1 MGEINKIID
10 DFFEDA
16 AWTLVCGKE
25 KEIYGESTEEKIVK
39 KFVLTATLRR
49 FDDIQTG
56 YLSMLDDIDKLV
68 CDKIDEKNSYV
79 SYYKDKALLKTDVNV
94 SGIIEEL
101 KHNCDG
107 SEISEKLVDR
117 IKKALLK
124 KNGYK
129 RIAQIYHYKK
139 NHKSYEKM
147 FEKTYREIVN
157 EVIGKDKEY
166 FFTINA
172 VQEIEKRTKEIVGSA
187 VKNAY
192 DKICGYKHIPEKY
205 KLNKE
210 DYVLYMD
217 RFTVPYVC
225 IANDSQCFPCA
236 YYDKVYSDCQA
247 AEYLDLAKCY
257 EDFSFRAKSI
267 KSKLSEDEY
276 SFLENNM
283 LYTYKRY
290 FKGVFSYIAGFDENT
305 IDGLREENDGRRII
319 SLNMMKEI
327 NLTIIMLMLITKKD
341 KDFYKKEN
349 CSRFSTIN
357 NPAHLTVVKKSI
369 QLYRELIK
377 VAIIDEKAAER
388 FINKHELSADKEE
401 LRIIESVDVNIDI
414 EGMLN
419 AINKL

>member
-1 MGEINKIID
+1 MSEINKIID
-10 DFFEDA
+10 NFFEDA

-25 KEIYGESTEEKIVK
+25 KEIYAETTEEKIVK

-79 SYYKDKALLKTDVNV
+79 SYYKDKQLFKADVNV

-101 KHNCDG
+101 KHNHDSG
-107 SEISEKLVDR
+107 EISEKLVDR
-117 IKKALLK
+117 VKKALLK

-129 RIAQIYHYKK
+129 RIAQLYHYKK

-157 EVIGKDKEY
+157 GVIEKDKEY

-217 RFTVPYVC
+217 RFTVPYTC

-236 YYDKVYSDCQA
+236 YYDKVYNDCQA
-247 AEYLDLAKCY
+247 AEYLDLAKCH
-257 EDFSFRAKSI
+257 EDFSFIAESVKLKIPENKHVFLKSNT
-267 KSKLSEDEY
+267 LH
-276 SFLENNM
+276 
-283 LYTYKRY
+283 TYKRY
-290 FKGVFSYIAGFDENT
+290 FKGVFSYISGFDEDT
-305 IDGLREENDGRRII
+305 IDGLREENDGIRII
-319 SLNMMKEI
+319 PLNIIKEI

-349 CSRFSTIN
+349 CSRFSIIN
-357 NPAHLTVVKKSI
+357 NPAHLTVVKKTI

-377 VAIIDEKAAER
+377 FVIIDEKAAER

-401 LRIIESVDVNIDI
+401 LRIIESVDVNIEI
-414 EGMLN
+414 EAMLN
-419 AINKL
+419 TINQL